1 MGIKWIKEIIK
12 KKKEKENMSKPGGK
26 KGAAKA
32 TSKLTADDLAERT
45 TPAVS
50 SKADPDV
57 KDDVSSNGDKKDVK
71 SSDEAS
77 TATKPQSAGASV
89 RDAAQKL
96 LGLAMKQEWTP
107 VEQVIKSLEKAVA
120 VASDDL
126 NLTPLAGVMDPVSLL
141 FLIRLLIEC
150 HAFLLFN
157 QIKLSV
163 D

>member
-1 MGIKWIKEIIK
+1 
-12 KKKEKENMSKPGGK
+12 MSKAGGK
-26 KGAAKA
+26 KGTAKA

-50 SKADPDV
+50 KADADV

-71 SSDEAS
+71 SADEAS
-77 TATKPQSAGASV
+77 APKPQSAGASV

-126 NLTPLAGVMDPVSLL
+126 NLTPLAGVMDPVSLN
-141 FLIRLLIEC
+141 IR
-150 HAFLLFN
+150 AYFFLLYFGCLN
-157 QIKLSV
+157 NRKIKVWSLIV
-163 D
+163 